1 MEEFM
6 QWFVRRFV
14 VRLVPAALAAALVS
28 APADRADAQQATP
41 VPVPPPYISA
51 SAIGDARV
59 VPDRAMISVAVESQG
74 TSAAKAGADNA
85 AKQTRVIDAVKA
97 AGIAAA
103 QIRTSGYNVFPE
115 YAQSDEKGPRI
126 SGYRAHNTV
135 QVEVRAIDLV
145 GKVIDAALAAGATNI
160 GGVSLFASNTDA
172 PRKEALQQAVAK
184 ARAEA
189 EAVATASGGSLGPL
203 AELAIEPVGGPQPIV
218 RQEAMFSARA
228 GAAATPIETGEIV
241 VQAMVRVRWQFVPG
255 QR

>member
-6 QWFVRRFV
+6 QWFVRRV
-14 VRLVPAALAAALVS
+14 VVHLVPAALAAVLVS
-28 APADRADAQQATP
+28 APADRADAQATP
-41 VPVPPPYISA
+41 VPAPPPYISA
-51 SAIGDARV
+51 SAIGEARV
-59 VPDRAMISVAVESQG
+59 VPDRAMVSVAVESQG

-85 AKQTRVIDAVKA
+85 ARQTRVIDAVKA
-97 AGIAAA
+97 VGIAAA

-135 QVEVRAIDLV
+135 QVEVRAMDLV

-184 ARAEA
+184 ARTEA
-189 EAVATASGGSLGPL
+189 EAVATAAGGSLGPL
-203 AELAIEPVGGPQPIV
+203 AELAIEPVAGPQPLV
-218 RQEAMFSARA
+218 RQKAMFSARA

-255 QR
+255 RR